1 MNDHDRKIA
10 IVDASATEAVA
21 AFMPRVLDE
30 FEAFRVLVDGAIV
43 ALNRVDRATAAA
55 VAKGNEALRPFRGGL
70 LEWREELAETLAM
83 VTAALARAR
92 TRGQG

>member
-30 FEAFRVLVDGAIV
+30 FEAFRCLVDGAIV
-43 ALNRVDRATAAA
+43 AINRVDHVAAA
-55 VAKGNEALRPFRGGL
+55 EVARGNDALRPFRGGL
-70 LEWREELAETLAM
+70 LEWREELAETLAL

-92 TRGQG
+92 ARGRG